1 MRRISIV
8 LDESFNQANCY
19 ECAQV
24 TIEEKGGQKRSR
36 LVTIGSLLRAMTRS
50 TVRRRT
56 SIPIGKIPFGY
67 YESEVGEN
75 QGKLCATVITVLPAS
90 RQMIQ
95 YENTMYD
102 VYLPSLVFR
111 FEVDCEMLRSTSVY
125 VLKDETP
132 SDKSKLYRYPFGN
145 VSMEGRVC
153 WGSNVLPRIKELK
166 TLESVMML
174 FIQSPGNSDYFKGK
188 EYCGHKDYTLRQLL
202 EKLKDEETYPGNFL
216 VPLKR
221 NGKNVLLKD
230 LNTWKQILNKS

>member
-1 MRRISIV
+1 MNKISIV
-8 LDESFNQANCY
+8 LDERFNQINCY

-24 TIEEKGGQKRSR
+24 TIEEEGGQKRSR
-36 LVTIGSLLRAMTRS
+36 LVTISSLLRALVHS
-50 TVRRRT
+50 AIHKRT
-56 SIPIGKIPFGY
+56 SIPIGKLTVGY
-67 YESEVGEN
+67 YESEVGED

-95 YENTMYD
+95 YENTIYD
-102 VYLPSLVFR
+102 VCLPSLVFR
-111 FEVDCEMLRSTSVY
+111 FEVGCEMLNGTSVY
-125 VLKDETP
+125 VLKDEKP

-145 VSMEGRVC
+145 VSMTGHVC

-202 EKLKDEETYPGNFL
+202 EKLKDE
-216 VPLKR
+216 
-221 NGKNVLLKD
+221 
-230 LNTWKQILNKS
+230 